1 MTPTKFNRESG
12 SPEKA
17 PGNPLGRFLQS
28 MKIDYYKWHDGI
40 GYDLDALKDLKG
52 AELKQVED
60 LLISHKD
67 SDWRDVEALAA
78 LNTPFSI
85 QALKECLTSPDLEC
99 RLFAVKFLKEMN
111 IEDHIEE
118 VVVNTLAQ
126 TAIGSGLTYAMH
138 LAKTYPTEK
147 IRREILRCAL
157 VGNDDIRVHCAAMT
171 LFLYGKAKTDFDSN
185 QKIVFEFHEKD
196 MTARMRVFVRL
207 CAMVGVDPND
217 LLT

>member
-1 MTPTKFNRESG
+1 MAKDAFKRESG
-12 SPEKA
+12 EPL
-17 PGNPLGRFLQS
+17 PGTGTALQRFLES

-40 GYDLDALKDLKG
+40 GYDLDALS
-52 AELKQVED
+52 ELNSSELNQVED
-60 LLISHKD
+60 LLVSRKD

-78 LNTPFSI
+78 LNTPSSI

-99 RLFAVKFLKEMN
+99 RLFAVRFLKEMN

-126 TAIGSGLTYAMH
+126 TAIGSGLTYALY

-147 IRREILRCAL
+147 IRHEVLRCAL
-157 VGNDDIRVHCAAMT
+157 VGKDDIRVHCAAMS

-196 MTARMRVFVRL
+196 LPSRTRVFERL
-207 CAMVGVDPND
+207 CAIVGVDPND